1 MKTKSPTIKR
11 IKAAVTVDQVLSS
24 YGVTARAGATGRVA
38 ACPIHGA
45 SKASRAFRVSKDRC
59 AWYCFGCDQGGSVI
73 DLVMAIED
81 CDVPRAAKILAE
93 RFHVT

>member
-1 MKTKSPTIKR
+1 MTKAPDIKR
-11 IKAAVTVDQVLSS
+11 IKAAVTVDQVLTS
-24 YGVTARAGATGRVA
+24 YGVVARAGAIGRVA

-59 AWYCFGCDQGGSVI
+59 AWYCFACEQGGSVI

-81 CDVPRAAKILAE
+81 CDVPKAVMILAE
-93 RFHVT
+93 RFGVT